1 LKVTVDIM
9 GDRVPHSESCDTG
22 CCSYTDL

>member
-1 LKVTVDIM
+1 M